1 MCVNACVGGRCRKVF
16 TKLNGIVYKI
26 GGIGMKQKH
35 VKLYNVIF
43 PIWLLVA
50 FPITWLIVI
59 PANIIFDSLVIC
71 LSMKKYKVQDIK
83 EKYKKVIVKVVC
95 FGFLADIIGG
105 AFMLV
110 SQYIPFSKFMEDT
123 TWIYHNFVNPVM
135 YNPLDSILSL
145 LWVLAAMTISSVLI
159 YFWNYKYSF
168 KNMEEDPVIR
178 KKLSLILAVVT
189 TPILFLIPTAWFW

>member
-1 MCVNACVGGRCRKVF
+1 MTR
-16 TKLNGIVYKI
+16 
-26 GGIGMKQKH
+26 
-35 VKLYNVIF
+35 
-43 PIWLLVA
+43 WLSASV
-50 FPITWLIVI
+50 W
-59 PANIIFDSLVIC
+59 
-71 LSMKKYKVQDIK
+71 KKYKVQDIK